1 MAAPKILIVSDS
13 LGTPIP
19 GRGILNYTAGL
30 LGAIRTTALS
40 VTLLVERPKSYKLET
55 DRPELEGISEKASH
69 AIRVAAIHG
78 FLSAGSVHYS
88 FRGKNK
94 LKRLALQVQRGLRK
108 LWMATGIVSAGFSS
122 PSKPEAVRNLGLV
135 QSSGGHDHLDMV
147 ENFALAK
154 RVYTEGMLRASY
166 DLSPRIID
174 ATEFEVI
181 LMDAPHFLSLKRA
194 EKTPV
199 VVVIH
204 DLIPLFD
211 LGPSGWR
218 TVFAKKLLV
227 SLRQAT
233 HLIFVSDATRSQF
246 NEMFPNYA
254 GLPWAI
260 ISPTIR
266 RELIKASDM
275 AARETR
281 SMKSGQK
288 PTFVSIVSDEPRKNI
303 RFLIEAFTSLQD
315 IADLVIMGRVDQKR
329 YADPGTPLP
338 ANIRFAGY
346 VSERAKIAQLRA
358 ADGMIFASTM
368 EGFGIPIV
376 EGALFGL
383 PVFCSDL
390 PVFRECTNGKA
401 KYFDPFVPEELVTLV
416 REFLEQPELGRSN
429 VAALREYCL
438 ANYSHEAAAAKLK
451 ILLPIAAASASAEQ
465 GAAARLPG

>member
-13 LGTPIP
+13 LGTPIH

-78 FLSAGSVHYS
+78 FLSAGSVNYS
-88 FRGKNK
+88 LRGKNK
-94 LKRLALQVQRGLRK
+94 LKRLALQIQRGLRK
-108 LWMATGIVSAGFSS
+108 LWMKTGIVSTSLG
-122 PSKPEAVRNLGLV
+122 KPLKSETVRNLGLV
-135 QSSGGHDHLDMV
+135 QSSGHLEMV
-147 ENFALAK
+147 DNFALTK
-154 RVYTEGMLRASY
+154 RVYTEALLRASY

-181 LMDAPHFLSLKRA
+181 LIDTPHFLSLKRA
-194 EKTPV
+194 EKASV
-199 VVVIH
+199 AVVIH
-204 DLIPLFD
+204 DLIPLFEV
-211 LGPSGWR
+211 GTSGWR

-233 HLIFVSDATRSQF
+233 HLIFVSETTRSQF